1 MEYGSFIRWRD
12 KMNKVE
18 KKVNKILNSD
28 IHVERKIS
36 QLQILALRIMASSP
50 NQLFVISTYKK
61 LQGDAK

>member
-1 MEYGSFIRWRD
+1 
-12 KMNKVE
+12 MNKVE

-61 LQGDAK
+61 LQEDAK